1 MAASE
6 RTLGRVGVV
15 LVAAL
20 LVLSAFAGSATAATG
35 SVEFERA
42 LDNQQET
49 EEFTFTFTAG
59 GNDTVEADS
68 GETFQGGD
76 VSFEFESWN
85 SLDSGASG
93 SGTQWQVR
101 NGDRYEVTYRAEA
114 SSGASDESWT
124 ATVSGGST
132 SASERLD
139 LSVEY
144 LEPEFGGADAGNPD
158 PIIFTDSGRASASI
172 DVEFDNDGDGVMVPE
187 SVDVGSTPSGIS
199 VSVDSLSSR
208 VNARGT
214 GTAVLDVS
222 VDSSVD
228 EGRYDI
234 SGTINDNLDSTGS
247 QNFDAEIEV
256 RKPPVIEADDVDVG
270 GVLTGES
277 STADITISEVAG
289 FSGTSSVDVNVVG
302 SNSDGSVTVRGESSL
317 NIGAGG
323 SDQVEVEVSAN
334 SDADQNAPLDWRVE
348 LTPSDQYSPTET
360 IDVTGEVFYPPNLG
374 SIAGDDARNT
384 FDTPRSQAE
393 TQTSETEVTFENTG
407 DLDMEVTDV
416 SVRTDDPGVEA
427 SVADFSGRVAGKSSG
442 QATVVLDADPEVDEG
457 TYPFEVTVDTAT
469 AGTQSVTRDLTIE
482 HVPELGIEQSELALG
497 DVTVTNRRTTSI
509 DVSEV
514 LEYESVSGVEVVR
527 TSGPDQY
534 LEITERPSTLQP
546 GESSPL
552 VFAVSFDTSAELY
565 QNYQWEYEV
574 RGEGVETQTVTVTAR
589 PRPVSPDAILNNLS
603 AYSGGSGPRAETA
616 SGMTDSLNALES
628 RLRDGEEVPEGDLT
642 ETISAGETAVL
653 LLESLEAADSARES
667 EGPAAAQADVLRAQ
681 ATLNAMSEYVGRI
694 EASGVDSPATGALD
708 AARTATDEQVEQ
720 QVSYYESQLDG
731 DISTLQRASAN
742 RQLARLAE
750 SRGNTGRAEQ
760 FNQEATGAFETYLS
774 QVEDASAS
782 VEEARST
789 RESIRE
795 DATLVLLGQ
804 PLVLNPARLDSISAD
819 VESID
824 AAYAS
829 AAETYAAAGATS
841 EAETISQERAQ
852 VQQRLQ
858 LTQYGLWGATGLYAL
873 VVLFVLGR
881 TGLNLYAYLQDRRVV
896 ELGAALQ

>member
-49 EEFTFTFTAG
+49 EEFTFTFTAS
-59 GNDTVEADS
+59 GNDTVTADS

-228 EGRYDI
+228 EGTYDI

>member
-144 LEPEFGGADAGNPD
+144 LEPEFGGADAGDPD
-158 PIIFTDSGRASASI
+158 PIIFTDSGQASTSI

-187 SVDVGSTPSGIS
+187 DVTIDRSPSNVD
-199 VSVDSLSSR
+199 VSVDSLSSQVDAGR
-208 VNARGT
+208 S
-214 GTAVLDVS
+214 GTAVLDVL
-222 VDSSVD
+222 VDSSARTGPQQID
-228 EGRYDI
+228 
-234 SGTINDNLDSTGS
+234 GTITDNQGNT
-247 QNFDAEIEV
+247 QTFTAEINV
-256 RKPPVIEADDVDVG
+256 QKPPVIEADDVDVG

-416 SVRTDDPGVEA
+416 SVRTDDPDVEA

-603 AYSGGSGPRAETA
+603 AYSGGSGPRPETA

-819 VESID
+819 IESID